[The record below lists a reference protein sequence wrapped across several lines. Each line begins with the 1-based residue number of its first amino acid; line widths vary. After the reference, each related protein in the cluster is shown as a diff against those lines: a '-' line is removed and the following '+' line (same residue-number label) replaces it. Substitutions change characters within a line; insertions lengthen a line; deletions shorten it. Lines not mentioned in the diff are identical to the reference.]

1 MLRTLVIL
9 PDGTELISGA
19 TESNAIQSI
28 SIKSSVNSG
37 QELTL
42 GSTCST
48 SIDLKVITPKGNL
61 EIAAGSEIVVYQIT
75 EDNIRHK
82 IGLFTTEKPTKSGA
96 NTMSITAYDRVSW
109 LDKDLTQW
117 LASLDQWPYNLYDL
131 AHKVCEACNLE
142 LANEDIPNSDYAVQ
156 QFSATGITGR
166 QLIQW
171 IGEISGRFCRA
182 NTDGLIEFAWYTR
195 APKPIGYGKSS
206 SAVVSYSD
214 NNLSITDS
222 TATVQELNGNLI
234 IETSSLRVSSY
245 HDEGIVL
252 EIVDTQDGQYYFQNS
267 LSFEDFVVEKI
278 EKIQLKQSDDDVG
291 TIYPNNTEAVNTYV
305 ISGNYLLTA
314 NKADDLLSIA
324 KNLYEQLSLISFTP
338 CKVSI
343 PSNLDIQA
351 GHIVT
356 ITDINGVSIQAYIMS
371 KSQSGQRD
379 VLECTGSRNRES
391 VSVVN
396 DQKYQALT
404 GKVLNL
410 STTVE
415 GLKVE
420 NRDTNGRVAQ
430 ISLDIENIR
439 SEVYKQEKT
448 LQGYTETI
456 STIEQTA
463 EDVRLS
469 VKTLQDNGVN
479 KVSTE
484 FGLNINESCVEIKRS
499 TSDMTNRLDE
509 KGMRI
514 VRDADTQNE
523 TTMFKADSQGVI
535 ATDVSVRNY
544 LVVGQNARF
553 EDIGQGRTACFWIG
567 GY

>member
-19 TESNAIQSI
+19 TESNAIQSV